1 MCSTSGARS
10 RTPHP
15 LISCHL
21 SRPRSRRPWE
31 RGRRQRKG
39 LSVRRCGGVGR
50 IRSGGEGKAGR
61 SHTEAVPARRSDGS
75 RRIGRIP
82 AWIRGAAVDPAQRR
96 RWIPP
101 GGSGA
106 RRRIPPGRTARQRR
120 PTAEGRGEAG
130 RLQGGS
136 SATSVSSTRQPLL
149 PPRQHGSEAG
159 AAGGRDCHHGSA
171 GRWCRR

>member
-1 MCSTSGARS
+1 VHVAE
-10 RTPHP
+10 P
-15 LISCHL
+15 LILL
-21 SRPRSRRPWE
+21 SLATSHVHGQEGHGREGEDKEKGLACGDVEE
-31 RGRRQRKG
+31 RGGSGPGAKARRG
-39 LSVRRCGGVGR
+39 GATPRRFPLGAVTDPTG
-50 IRSGGEGKAGR
+50 SGGSPPGSVE
-61 SHTEAVPARRSDGS
+61 RRWT
-75 RRIGRIP
+75 P
-82 AWIRGAAVDPAQRR
+82 PRGGGGQ

-101 GGSGA
+101 GGGGA
-106 RRRIPPGRTARQRR
+106 RRRIPPGRTARQRC

-130 RLQGGS
+130 RHQGGS